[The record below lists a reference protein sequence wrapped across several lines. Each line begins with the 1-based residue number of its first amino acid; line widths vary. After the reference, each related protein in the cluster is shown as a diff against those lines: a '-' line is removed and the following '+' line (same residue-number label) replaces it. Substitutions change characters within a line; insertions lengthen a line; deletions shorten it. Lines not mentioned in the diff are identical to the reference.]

1 MRYPMLK
8 LIKSPNRHYCYD
20 ANENQIVPISEQ
32 LFQYIHF
39 CQAGGELEEP
49 AVTDDVYSELHD
61 LNEKGLLT
69 NRSNVETIHHPYTP
83 CVLTG
88 DQPTVPATDAVHP
101 PVPLLPQAY
110 PGIHTNHTPGKTY

>member
-49 AVTDDVYSELHD
+49 AVTDDCIQRITRLKRKRAID
-61 LNEKGLLT
+61 K
-69 NRSNVETIHHPYTP
+69 
-83 CVLTG
+83 
-88 DQPTVPATDAVHP
+88 
-101 PVPLLPQAY
+101 
-110 PGIHTNHTPGKTY
+110 